1 MTVKSTVRFSR
12 FPTPNLLVRPQPASS
27 PSPACGRRW
36 PGGPDEGAFH
46 TGPDPS
52 TRTLSRKRKMVPRL
66 HGCTTVMLA
75 GTALPTPAGPD
86 DTCPRPAAARSEE
99 HTSELQSLMRTSYA

>member
-66 HGCTTVMLA
+66 H
-75 GTALPTPAGPD
+75 
-86 DTCPRPAAARSEE
+86 RSEE
-99 HTSELQSLMRTSYA
+99 HTSELQSLMRISIAVILLKKKKHRPQNKNTTTQ